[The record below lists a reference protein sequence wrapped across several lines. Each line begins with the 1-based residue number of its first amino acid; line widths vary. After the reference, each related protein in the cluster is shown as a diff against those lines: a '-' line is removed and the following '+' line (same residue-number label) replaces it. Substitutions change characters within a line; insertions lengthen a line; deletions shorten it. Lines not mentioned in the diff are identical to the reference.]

1 MAKSQYY
8 DVSPDTM
15 FQVGDEGKDN
25 YRAGERETLVL
36 PHSIF
41 LSNITAVRSL
51 GQTVTWI
58 AQYHTQK
65 KHDWSSSSTM
75 QHQFLYPICTAS
87 IMFRFLDIMKKQIDF
102 TVYVEYQDI
111 KYSLSIQL
119 NCLNKA

>member
-41 LSNITAVRSL
+41 LSNITAVGSL

-65 KHDWSSSSTM
+65 TM
-75 QHQFLYPICTAS
+75 IGPLLAQCNINFY
-87 IMFRFLDIMKKQIDF
+87 
-102 TVYVEYQDI
+102 
-111 KYSLSIQL
+111 IQSAL
-119 NCLNKA
+119 LPLCLGS